1 MSILKALP
9 SRRNPQAIQ
18 QYLLQEKKLRNSF
31 ISGSQVR
38 ARNFG
43 KQFDQVQQL
52 YGKTT
57 GRRYYHYILSFS
69 PEETQQLSPREVNQ
83 MGVEL
88 AEEFFGKKGF
98 QFAVVTHTDTDHLH
112 DHIVVNAVNLESGKK
127 LHTSRQDLKQ
137 MKSRVNE
144 LCQSRGLQPIPQ
156 RNEGI
161 TNGEYWAAARG
172 QDVWKEELREA
183 IDCVRQKAKSYDDF
197 KATLENEW
205 GVTVTR
211 DHGRGMTY
219 THPTN
224 GKKVRGQKLGPA
236 YDKPSLMKA
245 FTTEKEAAYH
255 ARNQDDYEER
265 HRKKDKLERVEEEIY
280 IGWSLLR
287 SNQQMA
293 LTNTNGLTPG
303 QVTLQKEILDRFGA
317 LEAQNTELKTQN
329 AALENHV
336 AELKEALQ
344 KFQKESDAS
353 QTHTL
358 EELQADI
365 HRTDAKVVSFGQEIR
380 D

>member
-1 MSILKALP
+1 MAILKALP

-69 PEETQQLSPREVNQ
+69 LEETQQLSPREVHQ

-88 AEEFFGKKGF
+88 AEEFFGKQGY

-112 DHIVVNAVNLESGKK
+112 DHIVVNAVNLETGKK

-137 MKSRVNE
+137 IKSRVNE

-156 RNEGI
+156 RSEGI

-172 QDVWKEELREA
+172 QNVWKEELREA
-183 IDCVRQKAKSYDDF
+183 IDCVRQEAKSYDDF
-197 KATLENEW
+197 KAVLENEW

-219 THPTN
+219 THPNN

-245 FTTEKEAAYH
+245 FAAEKEAAYH
-255 ARNQDDYEER
+255 ARSQDDYEER
-265 HRKKDKLERVEEEIY
+265 HRKKDKLERVEEEMHR
-280 IGWSLLR
+280 GWSL
-287 SNQQMA
+287 
-293 LTNTNGLTPG
+293 
-303 QVTLQKEILDRFGA
+303 
-317 LEAQNTELKTQN
+317 
-329 AALENHV
+329 
-336 AELKEALQ
+336 
-344 KFQKESDAS
+344 
-353 QTHTL
+353 
-358 EELQADI
+358 
-365 HRTDAKVVSFGQEIR
+365 
-380 D
+380 

>member
-1 MSILKALP
+1 M
-9 SRRNPQAIQ
+9 
-18 QYLLQEKKLRNSF
+18 
-31 ISGSQVR
+31 R

-88 AEEFFGKKGF
+88 AEEFFGKKGY

-156 RNEGI
+156 HNEGI

-172 QDVWKEELREA
+172 QDVWKKELREA

-265 HRKKDKLERVEEEIY
+265 HRKKDKLERVEEEMY
-280 IGWSLLR
+280 RGWSL
-287 SNQQMA
+287 
-293 LTNTNGLTPG
+293 
-303 QVTLQKEILDRFGA
+303 
-317 LEAQNTELKTQN
+317 
-329 AALENHV
+329 
-336 AELKEALQ
+336 
-344 KFQKESDAS
+344 
-353 QTHTL
+353 
-358 EELQADI
+358 
-365 HRTDAKVVSFGQEIR
+365 
-380 D
+380 

>member
-1 MSILKALP
+1 MAILKALP

-69 PEETQQLSPREVNQ
+69 PEETQQLSPREVHQ

-88 AEEFFGKKGF
+88 AEEFFGKQGY

-112 DHIVVNAVNLESGKK
+112 DHIVVNAVNLETGKK

-137 MKSRVNE
+137 IKSRVNE

-156 RNEGI
+156 RSEGI

-172 QDVWKEELREA
+172 QNVWKEELREA
-183 IDCVRQKAKSYDDF
+183 IDCVRQEAKSYDDF
-197 KATLENEW
+197 KAVLENEW

-211 DHGRGMTY
+211 DHGRGHDLYPPQQRQEGPRPKTRPGLRQ
-219 THPTN
+219 TQPDEGLRG
-224 GKKVRGQKLGPA
+224 GKRSCLSRPQPG
-236 YDKPSLMKA
+236 
-245 FTTEKEAAYH
+245 
-255 ARNQDDYEER
+255 R
-265 HRKKDKLERVEEEIY
+265 
-280 IGWSLLR
+280 LR
-287 SNQQMA
+287 
-293 LTNTNGLTPG
+293 
-303 QVTLQKEILDRFGA
+303 
-317 LEAQNTELKTQN
+317 
-329 AALENHV
+329 
-336 AELKEALQ
+336 
-344 KFQKESDAS
+344 
-353 QTHTL
+353 
-358 EELQADI
+358 
-365 HRTDAKVVSFGQEIR
+365 RTSPQEG
-380 D
+380 